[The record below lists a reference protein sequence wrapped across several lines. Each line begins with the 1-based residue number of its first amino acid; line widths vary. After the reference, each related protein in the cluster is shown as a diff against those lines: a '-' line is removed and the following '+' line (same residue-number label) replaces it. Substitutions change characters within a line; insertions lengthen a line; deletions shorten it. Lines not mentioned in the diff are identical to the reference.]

1 MRIAPLLAAFA
12 ALCLAG
18 SPAAAAH
25 ITFSAGYN
33 GPWEW
38 DEITMTTKTSGLSTY
53 YKGTARITGCDGSA
67 TAIEIPSK
75 IAWYHDVT
83 ANGGVVTHY
92 EYEVDVVEIGVSAFY
107 HHSRLTSVTI
117 PNSVTSIGDYA
128 FENCSGLTSVTIP
141 DSVKTIGSSAFR
153 GCSGLTSVVIPDSVT
168 SIWESAFRGCSGLTS
183 VTIPDSVTSIGDSA
197 FYDCSG
203 LKNVYLSDIAAWCAV
218 QDLDY
223 FASPFLYAS
232 NLYLNGQLVTNLVIP
247 DGVESI
253 PCSAFC
259 NCDCLQSVHIP
270 DSVTSIGSNAFGSC
284 DNIVEVRASQYVM
297 TQGLSRIF
305 PCQKLRR
312 VTLGP
317 NVAEIR
323 DDEFHNFRALEE
335 IAVESGNANYRVASD
350 GSLYNAAMTTLV
362 ACPRNAAQVAIP
374 SSVTRIYDYALDG
387 CGTLWANWYK
397 ALSNLAASGGDGT
410 AGGSAGGGT
419 PSGDG
424 ASDPR
429 YSLAAGVADRA
440 IATVTVDGDS
450 AIDSFVLTDGKVF
463 DTVLRVINASVTPA
477 TLTLPSGYAYER
489 LKGTAPL
496 TIPPLSTNLLTI
508 TRTADRVF
516 FVAREELESA
526 Q

>member
-1 MRIAPLLAAFA
+1 LTAWCSIDFADSEANPCYYAHA
-12 ALCLAG
+12 ALLL
-18 SPAAAAH
+18 
-25 ITFSAGYN
+25 N
-33 GPWEW
+33 GKSVKDLVVPESV
-38 DEITMTTKTSGLSTY
+38 TSIGNY
-53 YKGTARITGCDGSA
+53 AFCGC
-67 TAIEIPSK
+67 
-75 IAWYHDVT
+75 W
-83 ANGGVVTHY
+83 
-92 EYEVDVVEIGVSAFY
+92 
-107 HHSRLTSVTI
+107 LTSVTI
-117 PNSVTSIGDYA
+117 PSWVTSIGDGA
-128 FENCSGLTSVTIP
+128 FWRCGALKSFSVSDYNPNYSSTNGLLLSKDGTTLIFGVNGDVTIP
-141 DSVKTIGSSAFR
+141 DGVTRIRDGAF
-153 GCSGLTSVVIPDSVT
+153 SG
-168 SIWESAFRGCSGLTS
+168 RSGLTS